1 MFFCV
6 KRDIA
11 DTGLLSKMMVM
22 VMVIVSEEMVMV
34 MMMTMLGSCVLEL
47 TMVIMI

>member
-1 MFFCV
+1 
-6 KRDIA
+6 
-11 DTGLLSKMMVM
+11 M
-22 VMVIVSEEMVMV
+22 VMVIVIDDAKISRFLVVSEEMVMV

>member
-1 MFFCV
+1 
-6 KRDIA
+6 
-11 DTGLLSKMMVM
+11 
-22 VMVIVSEEMVMV
+22 MVIDDAEVSRFLVVAEEMVMG